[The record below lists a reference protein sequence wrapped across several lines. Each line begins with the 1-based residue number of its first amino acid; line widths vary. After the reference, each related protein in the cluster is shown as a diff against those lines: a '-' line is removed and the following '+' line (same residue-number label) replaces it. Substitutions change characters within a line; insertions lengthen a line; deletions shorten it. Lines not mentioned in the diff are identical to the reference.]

1 MLARVKE
8 DVASSF
14 GDAFSGPFLA
24 WATLAHSGILVAWWS
39 DVALYLAVP
48 VTVLVAF
55 GVVVAL
61 AFGAD
66 GTSLC
71 PTYRELARSPSNAPL
86 PDPLDDA
93 VPVGTSI
100 PPEESPNPEPALPS
114 SPELREVFHR
124 IAELNASLTSY
135 NAELLS
141 LATPR
146 ASETG
151 TGHREKIEQL
161 HSMRDAAIGE
171 LVNLMGA
178 TLYHQTVQA
187 GGSPA
192 SSISGNRH
200 RDLCHA

>member
-1 MLARVKE
+1 MKE

-39 DVALYLAVP
+39 DIALYLAVP

-61 AFGAD
+61 AFGAG
-66 GTSLC
+66 GTALC
-71 PTYRELARSPSNAPL
+71 PTYRELARRPSNTPL
-86 PDPLDDA
+86 PEPLDDDLPIA
-93 VPVGTSI
+93 HSTLAAE
-100 PPEESPNPEPALPS
+100 PPNSEPALPC
-114 SPELREVFHR
+114 SPELRAAFHR

-135 NAELLS
+135 NAELLR